1 MFRLFSKPDNSTS
14 EPKAA
19 ATPPGKRAYAIGDVH
34 GRLDLLE
41 DILLQIEEDIGNC
54 PDKSNH
60 IVFLGDLIDR
70 GPSSR
75 GVIEKLIDYRP
86 DNAQCHFI
94 MGNHEEVLV
103 RGLRGEPDQLDNW
116 LKHGGDATAE
126 SYGIDQAYLRRHGSE
141 ALEHALLSAIPDRHV
156 AFMAGFLDRIQFGD
170 YLMVHAGVRPG
181 TPITEQHPSD
191 LRWIRRDF
199 LDSKVDHG
207 LVVVHGH
214 TVEPKISNQSNRIGI
229 DTGAYKTG
237 VLTAVRLEGE
247 DVCFLQACQY
257 CDADQF

>member
-1 MFRLFSKPDNSTS
+1 MLGFLSKSVEKSHSGRP
-14 EPKAA
+14 AA
-19 ATPPGKRAYAIGDVH
+19 APSGKRAYAIGDVH

-126 SYGIDQAYLRRHGSE
+126 SYGIDQAFPCC
-141 ALEHALLSAIPDRHV
+141 IPS
-156 AFMAGFLDRIQFGD
+156 L
-170 YLMVHAGVRPG
+170 
-181 TPITEQHPSD
+181 
-191 LRWIRRDF
+191 
-199 LDSKVDHG
+199 
-207 LVVVHGH
+207 
-214 TVEPKISNQSNRIGI
+214 
-229 DTGAYKTG
+229 
-237 VLTAVRLEGE
+237 
-247 DVCFLQACQY
+247 ACSQ
-257 CDADQF
+257 CE